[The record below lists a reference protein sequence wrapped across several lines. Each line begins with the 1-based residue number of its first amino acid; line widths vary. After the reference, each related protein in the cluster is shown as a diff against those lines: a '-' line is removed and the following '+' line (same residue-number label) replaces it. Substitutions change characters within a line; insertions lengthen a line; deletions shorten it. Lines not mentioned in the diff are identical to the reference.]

1 MAVIH
6 HGAEKHGFRPDFF
19 SFSLFRFIIIKTYDD
34 LTYLFGRGEN
44 IRIYDFGFYI
54 PNFIWRL

>member
-6 HGAEKHGFRPDFF
+6 HGVEKHGFRPDFF

-34 LTYLFGRGEN
+34 LTYLFGGEN

-54 PNFIWRL
+54 PNFI